1 MAKVGART
9 TQMVGG
15 ADVTLGDR
23 GGGEITVSLAAI
35 GCERGEIYV
44 RTGGEVSDRSI
55 SVVERR
61 EGC

>member
-1 MAKVGART
+1 
-9 TQMVGG
+9 MVGG